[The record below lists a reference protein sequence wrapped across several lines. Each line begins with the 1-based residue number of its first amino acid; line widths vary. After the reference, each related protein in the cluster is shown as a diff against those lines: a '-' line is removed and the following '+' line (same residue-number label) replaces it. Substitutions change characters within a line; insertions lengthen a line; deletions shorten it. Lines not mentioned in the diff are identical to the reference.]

1 MDNAPRLAGVM
12 ELVDVPDSK
21 SGARKG
27 VGVRVPP
34 PASTLPYVR
43 FARFARFA
51 RSAPAGAASR

>member
-21 SGARKG
+21 SGASDG

-34 PASTLPYVR
+34 PAP
-43 FARFARFA
+43 
-51 RSAPAGAASR
+51 

>member
-27 VGVRVPP
+27 VGVRFPP
-34 PASTLPYVR
+34 PAPLSQYRFVVSTK
-43 FARFARFA
+43 
-51 RSAPAGAASR
+51 